1 MTHAS
6 LSVSEHSARAGVRA
20 PELCRLTIVAQHTQV
35 DLALPAEVPVALL
48 IPGIVDLVAAHGRT
62 NEFDHAVEQ
71 SEPSEWVLAR
81 VGQSPLSA
89 TLSLS
94 EHGVRDGELLMLE
107 SAQHGAPQP
116 LFDDI
121 MYSVAAAGAESNRQW
136 TPDSARL
143 MGSVSAVFA
152 TLAGCFAL
160 LWDARAADD
169 LLGAIC
175 ALVLTVLFVAGGSVV
190 GRVYQDTRSA
200 LVLGGCALPTAVTGG
215 FLLVPD
221 DVSWAH
227 ALMGTALAGA
237 MAVTALRMS
246 NAGLRLFTAATTI
259 AVLLI
264 PAELVGTLS
273 DQPVQAIAA
282 VLAGVALAAIAG
294 APRIS
299 MMLASLPLPGVPSP
313 GSEAT
318 TDDDDAAALSFLELR
333 ERAAAARRSMSGIII
348 GATIVS
354 AAAAITAAATGGSGI
369 DWPAT
374 TLAATCAAVLM
385 FRGRTYA
392 AAEQA
397 FTLIAGGLTVILGLL
412 IDASLTAGYPLAV
425 FGVAVVGA
433 LLALV
438 LGIIAPNQTFSPPL
452 RRAAE
457 LAEYACVAAVVPLV
471 CWVAELYSL
480 VRGL

>member
-6 LSVSEHSARAGVRA
+6 LSLSEHSARAAVRA
-20 PELCRLTIVAQHTQV
+20 PELCRLTVIAQHTQV

-48 IPGIVDLVAAHGRT
+48 IPGIVDLVATHGRT
-62 NEFDHAVEQ
+62 NEFDQAVEQ
-71 SEPSEWVLAR
+71 NEPSEWVLAR

-89 TLSLS
+89 TLSLN

-121 MYSVAAAGAESNRQW
+121 MYSVAAAGAENYRQW
-136 TPDSARL
+136 TPNSARL
-143 MGSVSAVFA
+143 MGSIAAVFA
-152 TLAGCFAL
+152 MLAGCFAL

-169 LLGAIC
+169 LIGAIC
-175 ALVLTVLFVAGGSVV
+175 ALILTVLLVAGGSVI
-190 GRVYQDTRSA
+190 GRVYQDTKSA
-200 LVLGGCALPTAVTGG
+200 LVLCGCALPTAVTGG
-215 FLLVPD
+215 FLLVPGE
-221 DVSWAH
+221 VSWAH

-246 NAGLRLFTAATTI
+246 NAGLRLFTAATAA

-264 PAELVGTLS
+264 PAELVGTLT
-273 DQPVQAIAA
+273 DQSARAITA
-282 VLAGVALAAIAG
+282 VLAAVALVAIAV

-299 MMLASLPLPGVPSP
+299 MVLAKLPLPGVPSP

-318 TDDDDAAALSFLELR
+318 DDAEAAALSFIELR
-333 ERAAAARRSMSGIII
+333 ERAAAARLSMSGIII

-354 AAAAITAAATGGSGI
+354 AAAAITTAAAGGSGTN
-369 DWPAT
+369 WAAT
-374 TLAATCAAVLM
+374 ALAATCAAVLM

-397 FTLIAGGLTVILGLL
+397 YTLIAGGLTVILGLL
-412 IDASLTAGYPLAV
+412 IGAGVTAGYPLGV

-433 LLALV
+433 ALTLALGV
-438 LGIIAPNQTFSPPL
+438 IAPNRTFSPPL

-457 LAEYACVAAVVPLV
+457 IAEYTCAAAVVPLV